1 MDPQAVDWGFVL
13 AFFATLATV
22 AVATPLCER
31 FGFVDRPTARKAHG
45 AVVPYSGGLALGFAL
60 FPLLAILAD
69 AAPPWPAVAGL
80 FLCWLLGLVD
90 DARPLP
96 SVLKFAAQLVAGGA
110 LAQALAPEIRAIGGA
125 LLPAGTSEVAIFG
138 LAIFCAVGVMNALNM
153 IDGSDGLAGVQVLA
167 VIAGLALFS
176 GEGAGTSPALAALV
190 AGAVTGYLVFN
201 FPYGFRPARIF
212 MGDGGALLL
221 AGLLTIIVIQR
232 AAGGAGSGFQSA
244 APWALVYLLCDTMAV
259 IFARASVGRYPFSPD
274 RWHLHHLLLDAGLSM
289 GQVAWVAAG
298 VALLGAATGAGL
310 DAAGLSAA
318 ESFLLLL
325 TVVTVYATLMALK
338 LRRRH
343 GADALD
349 GEGEAGR

>member
-1 MDPQAVDWGFVL
+1 MDPQDVDWGFSL
-13 AFFATLATV
+13 AFFATLA
-22 AVATPLCER
+22 AVAISTPLCVR
-31 FGFVDRPTARKAHG
+31 WGFVDRPTARKAHG

-60 FPLLAILAD
+60 LPFLAIDAG
-69 AAPPWPAVAGL
+69 AAPPWPALAGL

-96 SVLKFAAQLVAGGA
+96 SVLKFVAQMVAAGA
-110 LAQALAPEIRAIGGA
+110 LAQALAPEIRTIGSA
-125 LLPAGTSEVAIFG
+125 VLPAGTSEVAIFG

-232 AAGGAGSGFQSA
+232 AAGGAGLGFQSA

-289 GQVAWVAAG
+289 GQVAGFAAG
-298 VALLGAATGAGL
+298 VALLGSATGAGL
-310 DAAGLSAA
+310 EAAGLSAA